1 MTLFNRSLHRKRR
14 ERAAPHFED
23 VSFLKAEIAEQLAD
37 RLLDI
42 DRSFPL
48 GVEFGCHTGQTAKAL
63 PKGKIGQLIQADF
76 THSMAKDAVI
86 DEEFIP
92 FADQSLD
99 VILSNLSLHWV
110 NDLPGTLIQCRRA
123 LKEDGLLMAAMPG
136 PRTLQEL
143 REAMMQ
149 VATETGKAAPRI
161 APFVEVRDAGALL
174 QRAGFSLPVIDTEF
188 LHLTYRD
195 FPTLLHEIQMMG
207 ESNALTEQFKG
218 MTTANYWQ
226 TVEKAYIQKDDLYPV
241 TVEIVFITAWT
252 PHASQQQ
259 PLARGSA
266 KASLKDALE

>member
-1 MTLFNRSLHRKRR
+1 MTLFNRTLHLKRR
-14 ERAAPHFED
+14 ERIAQTFDD
-23 VSFLKAEIAEQLAD
+23 VAFLKAEIAEQLAD

-48 GVEFGCHTGQTAKAL
+48 GLELGCHTGQTAKAL
-63 PKGKIGQLIQADF
+63 PKGKVGRLIQADF
-76 THSMAKDAVI
+76 AQSMAQDAVV

-123 LKEDGLLMAAMPG
+123 LKEDGLLMVAMPG

-149 VATETGKAAPRI
+149 VATETGKATPRI

-174 QRAGFSLPVIDTEF
+174 QRAGFALPVVDTEF

-195 FPTLLHEIQMMG
+195 FPTLLRELKMMG
-207 ESNALTEQFKG
+207 ETNALTEQFKG
-218 MTTANYWQ
+218 MTTARYWEA
-226 TVEKAYIQKDDLYPV
+226 VEKAYVKQEGLYPV

-252 PHASQQQ
+252 PHESQQQ
-259 PLARGSA
+259 PLRRGSG
-266 KASLKDALE
+266 KVSLKEALR